1 MTGFFAELQLEWPE
15 GSMELSCMVT
25 LCKEENATRATNIHV
40 YNIGIFSRQGAEKSL
55 SGVTS
60 TQFIENYPVPPEFPS
75 ESFQLS
81 MKMFRS
87 SVYIEG
93 RYCKYDRK
101 LPQTPWLIN
110 GVRMRE
116 TSIEEITGEDE

>member
-1 MTGFFAELQLEWPE
+1 
-15 GSMELSCMVT
+15 MVT

-40 YNIGIFSRQGAEKSL
+40 YNKGIFSRQGAEKSL

-60 TQFIENYPVPPEFPS
+60 PQFIENYPVPPEFPS
-75 ESFQLS
+75 ESSQLS

>member
-1 MTGFFAELQLEWPE
+1 
-15 GSMELSCMVT
+15 
-25 LCKEENATRATNIHV
+25 
-40 YNIGIFSRQGAEKSL
+40 L

-60 TQFIENYPVPPEFPS
+60 PQFIENYPVPPEFPS
-75 ESFQLS
+75 ESSQLS

-101 LPQTPWLIN
+101 LPQTAYQW
-110 GVRMRE
+110 GQ
-116 TSIEEITGEDE
+116 DA